1 MNAER
6 LMMAAGVI
14 AFLLTLYWVR
24 SRELKE
30 RYALG
35 WLALATALLFFG
47 FFPDLIKQFA
57 KTWHLSYSSAVL
69 FFSLAVIYVYSFF
82 VSVSLSRQHRK
93 TTRLIQEV
101 GILKEQVQNLRSHHE
116 SGKQIQD
123 GFAQSQLKG
132 DGSVDEKPLSGSMDE

>member
-6 LMMAAGVI
+6 LMMVAGVI

-35 WLALATALLFFG
+35 WLGLATALLLFG
-47 FFPDLIKQFA
+47 LFPDVIKNFA
-57 KTWHLSYSSAVL
+57 KAWHLSYASAVL
-69 FFSLAVIYVYSFF
+69 FFALAVIYVYSFF

-93 TTRLIQEV
+93 TVRLIQEI
-101 GILKEQVQNLRSHHE
+101 GILKEQVRALQAR
-116 SGKQIQD
+116 QD
-123 GFAQSQLKG
+123 VSELSQDAATSPELN
-132 DGSVDEKPLSGSMDE
+132 DETIRQAPK

>member
-6 LMMAAGVI
+6 LMMIAGVS

-35 WLALATALLFFG
+35 WLALATALMFFG

-57 KTWHLSYSSAVL
+57 KSWNLSYASAVL
-69 FFSLAVIYVYSFF
+69 FVALAMIYVYSFF

-93 TTRLIQEV
+93 TTRLIQEI
-101 GILKEQVQNLRSHHE
+101 GILKEQLRTLQA
-116 SGKQIQD
+116 KQVGIALKQD
-123 GFAQSQLKG
+123 TVTSPEPNSDNFGQG
-132 DGSVDEKPLSGSMDE
+132 